1 MDGSGSGWRGLVW
14 APGLTNAF
22 GPGLIVVS
30 AGVGHVR
37 PGPILKGGDSPRSR
51 VADFGRTVDR
61 AEIAW
66 KR

>member
-1 MDGSGSGWRGLVW
+1 MVAEVVVGGWFG
-14 APGLTNAF
+14 ASGLTNAL
-22 GPGLIVVS
+22 GSGLIVVS

-37 PGPILKGGDSPRSR
+37 PGPILKGGDSPRSL

-61 AEIAW
+61 VENAW